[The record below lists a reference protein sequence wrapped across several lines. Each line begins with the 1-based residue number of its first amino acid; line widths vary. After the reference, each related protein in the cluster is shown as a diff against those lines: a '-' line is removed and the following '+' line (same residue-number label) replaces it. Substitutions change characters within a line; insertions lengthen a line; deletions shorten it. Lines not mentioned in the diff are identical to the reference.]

1 MKRLDRRTLLSS
13 VSAVAALAPLRAQAT
28 EVSPELIEAARKEGG
43 LTWYIAQV
51 DTETAEGMG
60 RAFTTQFPGVKVSV
74 IRTTGQVAYERL
86 LQDLKNNAPQ
96 CDVFSSTDVSQYLA
110 LRKRGALANY
120 IPAGASSLMPAFR
133 QVADP
138 GYMYPSSATTHLL
151 IYNNLKLK
159 PVEAPKS
166 WPDLLDP
173 RWKGRVATG
182 HPAFSGCTGI
192 WVLALTKAYGWEY
205 FEKLAK
211 NNPRIGRS
219 GNDPVT
225 LINAGECLLGPA
237 PGNTAFQQVD
247 KGNPIVPVYPTDG
260 ATLCLG
266 PSSVMASAPHP
277 SAARLYMEWL
287 MSDDF
292 SRISVANHGDPVHP
306 GLALSSG
313 QKPLDQ
319 VPLLSLSV
327 AEIAAGIPDIIERWR
342 DTFGS

>member
-1 MKRLDRRTLLSS
+1 MLHRRTLLGTFG
-13 VSAVAALAPLRAQAT
+13 AIAAATPFRAHAT
-28 EVSPELIEAARKEGG
+28 GITPELVEAARKEGG
-43 LTWYIAQV
+43 LTWYMAQV
-51 DTETAEGMG
+51 DTETAESMG

-110 LRKRGALANY
+110 LRKRDALANY
-120 IPAGASSLMPAFR
+120 VPAGAATLLPAF
-133 QVADP
+133 QKAADP
-138 GYMYPSSATTHLL
+138 GYTYPSSATSHLL
-151 IYNNLKLK
+151 IYNSLKVK
-159 PVEAPKS
+159 PEEAPKS

-192 WVLALTKAYGWEY
+192 WVLALKKTYGWEF

-260 ATLCLG
+260 ATLCIG
-266 PSSVMASAPHP
+266 PSSVMATAPHP
-277 SAARLYMEWL
+277 NAARLYMEWL
-287 MSDDF
+287 MSNDF
-292 SRISVANHGDPVHP
+292 SKLSVANHGDPVHP
-306 GLALSSG
+306 GLTLTSG

-327 AEIAAGIPDIIERWR
+327 QEIAKGIPEIIEQWR
-342 DTFGS
+342 DTFGG